1 MTDTEQLVAL
11 ERIINAGTIAMRD
24 RNRLIVDMVNSGH
37 RQSDIMRTVNT
48 VRQEMG
54 EPPVTL
60 GAIHIVM
67 RRAKEA
73 AA

>member
-1 MTDTEQLVAL
+1 MTDTEQLIAL

-24 RNRLIVDMVNSGH
+24 RNRLIVDMVNAGH
-37 RQSDIMRTVNT
+37 RQSDIMRTVNS

-67 RRAKEA
+67 RRAKESA
-73 AA
+73 A

>member
-1 MTDTEQLVAL
+1 MTDTEQLIAL

-37 RQSDIMRTVNT
+37 RQSDIMRTVNS

>member
-11 ERIINAGTIAMRD
+11 ERIINAGTIAMRE
-24 RNRLIVDMVNSGH
+24 RNRLIVDMVNAGH
-37 RQSDIMRTVNT
+37 RQSDIMRTVNS

>member
-1 MTDTEQLVAL
+1 MTDTEQLIAL

-24 RNRLIVDMVNSGH
+24 RNRLIVDMVNAGH
-37 RQSDIMRTVNT
+37 RQSDIMRTVNS

>member
-1 MTDTEQLVAL
+1 MTETETLIAL
-11 ERIINAGTIAMRD
+11 ERTINAGTIAMRE
-24 RNRLIVDMVNSGH
+24 RNRLIVDMVNNGH
-37 RQSDIMRTVNT
+37 RQSDIMRTVNA